1 MSTVQAIP
9 IANRLLA
16 ALSRNDYVRLF
27 ANCEQVE
34 LTLAEVLNRPLSWRP
49 ANNISHGRTVHCL

>member
-9 IANRLLA
+9 TANRLLA
-16 ALSRNDYVRLF
+16 ALSRNDHVRLF

-49 ANNISHGRTVHCL
+49 ANNIPHGRTVHCL